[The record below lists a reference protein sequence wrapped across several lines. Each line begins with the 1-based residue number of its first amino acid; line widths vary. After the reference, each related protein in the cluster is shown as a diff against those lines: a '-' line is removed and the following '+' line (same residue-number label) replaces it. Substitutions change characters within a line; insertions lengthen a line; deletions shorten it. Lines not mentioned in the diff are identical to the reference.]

1 MSRILIISGHPDL
14 QQSWT
19 NRLIINTLEQEVS
32 DLNVRRLDQRYPDFN
47 IDVASEQQALLD
59 AEIVVL
65 QFPFYWYSVPALLKQ
80 WLDKVF
86 TFNFAYGPEGDKLKG
101 KQFLLSVTV
110 GAPQEAYQPLGYN
123 HFTIEQLLRPLQQ
136 TAYLAGM
143 IFQPPL
149 ISHRMVYIPGVYNTQ
164 EEVEARA
171 REHATRLIS
180 TLDSLRAA
188 G

>member
-80 WLDKVF
+80 WLDDNLPAIVQA
-86 TFNFAYGPEGDKLKG
+86 TVDK
-101 KQFLLSVTV
+101 
-110 GAPQEAYQPLGYN
+110 
-123 HFTIEQLLRPLQQ
+123 
-136 TAYLAGM
+136 
-143 IFQPPL
+143 
-149 ISHRMVYIPGVYNTQ
+149 
-164 EEVEARA
+164 EVERIARG
-171 REHATRLIS
+171 RVR
-180 TLDSLRAA
+180 
-188 G
+188 

>member
-19 NRLIINTLEQEVS
+19 NRLIIDTLEQEVS

-80 WLDKVF
+80 WIDKVF

-110 GAPQEAYQPLGYN
+110 GGPQEAYQPLGYN

-171 REHATRLIS
+171 REHTTRLIS